1 MKVIPSEVEE
11 CVMKPKKNA
20 AGFFDSA
27 EFSLSNRRESNGLRS
42 E

>member
-1 MKVIPSEVEE
+1 MKVMPSEVDES
-11 CVMKPKKNA
+11 VMEPKKNA

-27 EFSLSNRRESNGLRS
+27 EFTLSDRSESNGLCS

>member
-1 MKVIPSEVEE
+1 
-11 CVMKPKKNA
+11 MKPKKNA

-27 EFSLSNRRESNGLRS
+27 EFTLSKGRESNGMRA

>member
-1 MKVIPSEVEE
+1 LKVIPSEVEE
-11 CVMKPKKNA
+11 SVMKPKKNA

-27 EFSLSNRRESNGLRS
+27 EFTLGNRSESNGPCS

>member
-1 MKVIPSEVEE
+1 LKAVPSEVEE

-27 EFSLSNRRESNGLRS
+27 EFTLSNRRESNGLRS

>member
-1 MKVIPSEVEE
+1 ME
-11 CVMKPKKNA
+11 PKRNA

-27 EFSLSNRRESNGLRS
+27 EFTLSNRSESNGFRT

>member
-1 MKVIPSEVEE
+1 LKVIPSEVKE
-11 CVMKPKKNA
+11 CVMKPKKNP

-27 EFSLSNRRESNGLRS
+27 EFTLSNRRESNGLRS

>member
-1 MKVIPSEVEE
+1 MKVVPSDVEE
-11 CVMKPKKNA
+11 CVMRPKKNA

-27 EFSLSNRRESNGLRS
+27 EFTLSNRSESNGLCS

>member
-1 MKVIPSEVEE
+1 MNVIPSEVEE
-11 CVMKPKKNA
+11 SVMTLKKNA

-27 EFSLSNRRESNGLRS
+27 EFTLSNGRELNGLRL